1 MMNDDQQKQRMM
13 SPRIKKIMV
22 LKLARETTQLT
33 NGLTHV
39 RTVAWNLEDNDWL
52 SKANGGMM
60 YGRETSILV
69 LYK

>member
-39 RTVAWNLEDNDWL
+39 RTVAWNLEDND
-52 SKANGGMM
+52 
-60 YGRETSILV
+60 
-69 LYK
+69 